1 MNVVGSANWN
11 AYNPL
16 VMTRLCIIGPTYPY
30 RGGIAHYTTLLT
42 RHLREEEGNEVLL
55 ISFSRQYP
63 KWLFPGKS
71 DKDPSKRPLTTEAE
85 YLLDPIN
92 PVTWRRTLKR
102 VAKFC
107 PDVVLIPWWHPY
119 FAPSWGILSR
129 AIQRLPNN
137 PKLIFICH
145 NVLPHEQGKMGKF
158 MLPKITKWTLQK
170 GDKFVVHATSDRET
184 LRGILPE
191 AKIEVKSLPMIM
203 DETDTSDVELPV
215 KLPDDRPILLFCG
228 IVRPYKGLDVLL
240 DAFALAIEERPLHLV
255 VAGEFWKNSRPQYE
269 EQITRLGIAEHI
281 TIVDEYL
288 PDEVFTA
295 FIDRADVV
303 VLPYKSATQSGVI
316 QAAFGRNTPV
326 ITTDVGGLAEVV
338 ENGRNGFVVEPNN
351 NEMLL
356 SALLS
361 YFDNDKNLDRDRSR
375 TIIQSMKLRNFKST
389 TLYSSDM

>member
-1 MNVVGSANWN
+1 
-11 AYNPL
+11 
-16 VMTRLCIIGPTYPY
+16 MTRLCIIGPTYPY

-92 PVTWRRTLKR
+92 PVTWRRTLKQ
-102 VAKFC
+102 VKQFQ
-107 PDVVLIPWWHPY
+107 PDVVIIPWWHPY
-119 FAPSWGILSR
+119 FAPAWGVLSR
-129 AIQRLPNN
+129 AIKRFNCK
-137 PKLIFICH
+137 PKLVFICH
-145 NVLPHEQGKMGKF
+145 NVLPHEQSRIGKF
-158 MLPKITKWTLQK
+158 VLPKITKWTLQK
-170 GDKFVVHATSDRET
+170 GNKFVVHATSDKEI
-184 LRGILPE
+184 LLKILPDVE
-191 AKIEVKSLPMIM
+191 IDVTPLPTIM
-203 DETDTSDVELPV
+203 DATDTSDVELPV

-240 DAFALAIEERPLHLV
+240 DAFAMAIEERPLHLV

-269 EQITRLGIAEHI
+269 QQITQLDITEHV
-281 TIVDEYL
+281 TIVDDYL
-288 PDEVFTA
+288 TDELFTA

-338 ENGRNGFVVEPNN
+338 ENGRNGFVVPPNN
-351 NEMLL
+351 PNKL
-356 SALLS
+356 SEAIKRFLNMELTEA
-361 YFDNDKNLDRDRSR
+361 NNKA
-375 TIIQSMKLRNFKST
+375 IQINSAKVT
-389 TLYSSDM
+389 QAYV